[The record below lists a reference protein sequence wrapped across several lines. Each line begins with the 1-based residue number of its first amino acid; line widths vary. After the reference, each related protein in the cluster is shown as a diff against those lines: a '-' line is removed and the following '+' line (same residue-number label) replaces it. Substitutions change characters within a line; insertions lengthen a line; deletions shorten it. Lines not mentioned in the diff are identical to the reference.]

1 MKTWKLI
8 SMLLLAFM
16 VGACDDDPAV
26 EEGNGGGSGSGSSD
40 QVSASWGIESKTVLK
55 NAGQV
60 LVPVKL
66 SNPTGK
72 AVKVTVAAQQSD
84 DAAIAREGI
93 DFDLPEKVV
102 TFPAGDTL
110 AFLTVDLLDNGK
122 VETDRTVVLNITG
135 VYDGQVAAAKTCS
148 LYIVNNAFVEFQYK
162 NRETYEAAGTY
173 KIPVLVTG
181 ELREAT
187 TFTVRVKEGG
197 TALEGTHF
205 VLPQTVFTLEP
216 GATSAEVEIELI
228 DDTEA
233 NEDRWFDLEIVS
245 VTGSNATV
253 GKSVSLC
260 RVTIISEEVLKSVS
274 FGAAEFSVEE
284 GQTLQIPV
292 RLDKAPA
299 AGEADVEVTFSV
311 KVANSTAIEGEDFT
325 IEEKT
330 LRFVPGQ
337 MENELVIKTIDNDL
351 IDANKIV
358 ELSFRA
364 AVGANIGIPDICR
377 VTILNNDL
385 PAFEQG
391 TYEIEEDLGDL
402 VLPVELP
409 AVQPTDAHLIVKVI
423 AGEAAKEGKHYTLT
437 TSEVVIPAGET
448 KGEVHI
454 NIGHD
459 LEWTST
465 PEFKVYLAGSADGN
479 IVWDE
484 TVCASVIKLKQCN
497 YRKFLGTW
505 RMSSSNPEAMKAD
518 CDIVVSAGVNGEDF
532 NKRYVCN
539 TEAGAFSS
547 NTGAALEWHMDY
559 DKTTGAIRL
568 VMGERINVGGNLNL
582 NGISVYLTWFYFN
595 DQNTKYVETSWD
607 GDDTLLLHS
616 GGNYVCLAYIGVD
629 DNSWAGQ
636 AAWHLNNV
644 KMIRQ

>member
-60 LVPVKL
+60 LMPVKL

-84 DAAIAREGI
+84 DAAVAREGI

-197 TALEGTHF
+197 TAMEGTHF
-205 VLPQTVFTLEP
+205 VLPQMVFTLEP

-253 GKSVSLC
+253 GRSVSLC

-364 AVGANIGIPDICR
+364 AVGANIGIPDICQ
-377 VTILNNDL
+377 VTIVNDDL
-385 PAFEQG
+385 PVFEQG

-437 TSEVVIPAGET
+437 TSKVVIPAGET

-465 PEFKVYLAGSADGN
+465 PEFKVYVEEINGVLFDDNVCSTTISLYQCIFRKMLGDWRVSFKSAIGADAATDPFVLN
-479 IVWDE
+479 F
-484 TVCASVIKLKQCN
+484 TVKTDS
-497 YRKFLGTW
+497 
-505 RMSSSNPEAMKAD
+505 
-518 CDIVVSAGVNGEDF
+518 DF
-532 NKRYVCN
+532 NKLVTCSGSWAKN
-539 TEAGAFSS
+539 TTWQFTSHLAFDRETKQITAITNEVVMSQRPFGDASDIKFYSFS
-547 NTGAALEWHMDY
+547 NPAALSWNAVNSSDY
-559 DKTTGAIRL
+559 TSLSWNGYWSVGIYDLGTSNKT
-568 VMGERINVGGNLNL
+568 
-582 NGISVYLTWFYFN
+582 
-595 DQNTKYVETSWD
+595 
-607 GDDTLLLHS
+607 GDWMHFE
-616 GGNYVCLAYIGVD
+616 
-629 DNSWAGQ
+629 
-636 AAWHLNNV
+636 NV
-644 KMIRQ
+644 KMEKIK